1 MAAAAIIGGVLT
13 VNMAVSSAQDNARRV
28 PHLADGAVLHADQPF
43 LAMVGDQKHGTN
55 IEAPMST
62 IKQGVR
68 EVMGERTTNTAPAAT
83 GFLRADV
90 QLDGKVFA
98 RVIAPYTIDETVRKG
113 PSLVKG
119 RA

>member
-1 MAAAAIIGGVLT
+1 MAAAAILGGVLA
-13 VNMAVSSAQDNARRV
+13 VNAVVASSQREAQRV

-68 EVMGERTTNTAPAAT
+68 EVMGEGTINTATPAT

-90 QLDGKVFA
+90 QLDGKVIA
-98 RVIAPYTIDETVRKG
+98 RVMAPYTRDETVRRG